1 MTVGYID
8 SDVIYTASTVE
19 FFGRRFND
27 PDMNGEQDQ
36 MNLVLIGYRGT
47 GKSHVG
53 KLLAERL
60 GMVRVVMDDEIEK
73 RAGMSTNEI
82 VAKWGW
88 TKFRDIE
95 TEIARELSGRDNQVI
110 DTGGGVIERA
120 ENIEALSKNGRIFW
134 LKASVDIIVSRI
146 KSGTHRP
153 ALVAGKTFTEEVAEV
168 LERRTPLYE
177 NAAHFVVE
185 TDKISPYQV
194 AEKLIELWQRQE

>member
-1 MTVGYID
+1 
-8 SDVIYTASTVE
+8 
-19 FFGRRFND
+19 
-27 PDMNGEQDQ
+27 MNGERND

-60 GMVRVVMDDEIEK
+60 GMTRVVMDDEIEK

-95 TEIARELSGRDNQVI
+95 SEIARELSLQDELVI
-110 DTGGGVIERA
+110 DTGGGVIERP
-120 ENIEALSKNGRIFW
+120 ENIEALSKNGRVFW
-134 LKASVDIIVSRI
+134 LKASVDTIVSRI
-146 KSGTHRP
+146 QSGTHRP

-168 LERRTPLYE
+168 LERRTPLYQT
-177 NAAHFVVE
+177 AAHYVVE
-185 TDKISPYQV
+185 TDTLSPYDV
-194 AEKLIELWQRQE
+194 VEKMVELWKRQD